1 MTAVRGSVVRGER
14 GVYQG
19 QAHGHR
25 STCVRC
31 GRERNV
37 KPNHSPMCFDCQ
49 LVDPHFGENP
59 TPRSP

>member
-1 MTAVRGSVVRGER
+1 MKGSAVRGER

-19 QAHGHR
+19 KAHGPR

-37 KPNHSPMCFDCQ
+37 KPGHSDMCFDCQ
-49 LVDPHFGENP
+49 LVDPHFGEHP
-59 TPRSP
+59 LRESA